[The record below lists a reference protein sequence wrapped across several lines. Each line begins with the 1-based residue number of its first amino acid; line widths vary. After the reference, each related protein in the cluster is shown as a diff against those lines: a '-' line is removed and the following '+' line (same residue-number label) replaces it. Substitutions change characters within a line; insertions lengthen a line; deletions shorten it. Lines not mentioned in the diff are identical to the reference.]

1 MNHHPKQKHPFGKKC
16 QINKPR
22 KGETSMAMNNIT
34 LTSGMRQNLFSLQGT
49 AKAMD
54 LTQNRLSSGKKVNS
68 ALDDPIAFFA
78 AQGHTQRSNDLAIR
92 KDEMSEAIQTIK
104 AADNGINAVLDL
116 ISSAKSLAQSALA
129 NQDAT
134 ERAAL
139 TEQYNSL
146 ISQIDTVAEDSN
158 YKGTNLLAG
167 TGQELNITFD
177 ESGDSTLTVS
187 GVNGD
192 GGAALQAGAVSTE
205 WGSTTLADGTDAIN
219 ASISLLDDARDQLR
233 VDSTAL
239 SNKLSTVT
247 IRQDFTDKM
256 INTLE
261 DGAANLTNADL
272 NEEGANL
279 LMLQTR
285 QQLGTTSLSM
295 ASQAAQAVLR
305 LF

>member
-1 MNHHPKQKHPFGKKC
+1 
-16 QINKPR
+16 
-22 KGETSMAMNNIT
+22 MAFDNIT

-49 AKAMD
+49 ARSME
-54 LTQNRLSSGKKVNS
+54 LTQARLSSGKKVNS

-78 AQGHTQRSNDLAIR
+78 AQGHTQRSSDLAIR

-104 AADNGINAVLDL
+104 SADNGISAVLDL

-129 NQDAT
+129 NQSTT
-134 ERAAL
+134 ERGDL
-139 TEQYNSL
+139 TAQYNDL
-146 ISQIDTVAEDSN
+146 ISQIATVAADSN
-158 YKGTNLLAG
+158 YKGTNLLVS
-167 TGQELNITFD
+167 GQELNVTFD
-177 ESGDSTLTVS
+177 ESGDSTLTVA
-187 GVNGD
+187 GVDGT
-192 GGAALQAGAVSTE
+192 GGASSASGA
-205 WGSTTLADGTDAIN
+205 WGDATLATGTTAVN
-219 ASISLLDDARDQLR
+219 ASITQLDTARDTLR
-233 VDSTAL
+233 INSTAL
-239 SNKLSTVT
+239 SNKLSTIT

-285 QQLGTTSLSM
+285 QQLGTTSLSL
-295 ASQAAQAVLR
+295 ASQAAQSVLR

>member
-1 MNHHPKQKHPFGKKC
+1 
-16 QINKPR
+16 
-22 KGETSMAMNNIT
+22 MAMDNIT
-34 LTSGMRQNLFSLQGT
+34 LTSGMRQNLFSLQRT
-49 AKAMD
+49 AKSMD
-54 LTQNRLSSGKKVNS
+54 VTQNRLATGKKVNS

-78 AQGHTQRSNDLAIR
+78 AQGHTQRSSDLAIR

-104 AADNGINAVLDL
+104 AADNGISAVLDL
-116 ISSAKSLAQSALA
+116 IASAKSLAQSALA
-129 NQDAT
+129 NQNTT
-134 ERAAL
+134 ERGNL
-139 TEQYNSL
+139 TAQYDDL
-146 ISQIDTVAEDSN
+146 ISQIATVAADSN
-158 YKGTNLLAG
+158 YKGTNLLGGAA
-167 TGQELNITFD
+167 QELNITFD

-187 GVNGD
+187 GVAGD
-192 GGAALQAGAVSTE
+192 GGATSIAGDWDGDGDAATSPGADATTGDLAV
-205 WGSTTLADGTDAIN
+205 GTIAIN
-219 ASISLLDDARDQLR
+219 ASITQLDNARDTLR
-233 VDSTAL
+233 LNSTAL
-239 SNKLSTVT
+239 SNKLSTIT

-295 ASQAAQAVLR
+295 ASQAAQSVLR

>member
-1 MNHHPKQKHPFGKKC
+1 
-16 QINKPR
+16 
-22 KGETSMAMNNIT
+22 MAMDNIT
-34 LTSGMRQNLFSLQGT
+34 LTSGMRQNLFSLQKT

-54 LTQNRLSSGKKVNS
+54 LTSSRLATGKKVNS

-78 AQGHTQRSNDLAIR
+78 AQGHTQRAGDLAIR

-116 ISSAKSLAQSALA
+116 IASAKSLAQSALA
-129 NQDAT
+129 ESDAAVRG
-134 ERAAL
+134 ELAA
-139 TEQYNSL
+139 QYEEIL
-146 ISQIDTVAEDSN
+146 AQIGDVVLDSN
-158 YKGTNLLAG
+158 YKGTNLLDS
-167 TGQELNITFD
+167 TNSEDLTVTFD
-177 ESGDSTLTVS
+177 EDGDSTLTVAAIDGS
-187 GVNGD
+187 GALAPGGVEITSTASWAAIADVN
-192 GGAALQAGAVSTE
+192 
-205 WGSTTLADGTDAIN
+205 TDIG
-219 ASISLLDDARDQLR
+219 LLDDARDDLR
-233 VDSTAL
+233 TGAIGL
-239 SNKLSTVT
+239 SNQLSTIT

-295 ASQAAQAVLR
+295 ASQAAQSILR